1 MVLLEVF
8 LCLCDVVQELVL
20 FLVLL
25 LCRSSECCF
34 SWWSSSGRLLVLPAA
49 VVLPAPASSSV
60 TKLLVS
66 CVLVSF
72 TQLDLIHPWP
82 CCETAMH
89 SSALYPSDLKE
100 QLLHLVIK
108 LNDAM
113 AKYLP
118 KSESN
123 IL

>member
-1 MVLLEVF
+1 VCKNSGVLVMVP
-8 LCLCDVVQELVL
+8 CW
-20 FLVLL
+20 
-25 LCRSSECCF
+25 SSECCF
-34 SWWSSSGRLLVLPAA
+34 SWWCSSGRLLVLPAA

-66 CVLVSF
+66 CVPVSF
-72 TQLDLIHPWP
+72 TQLDLIHPWT

-100 QLLHLVIK
+100 QMLHLVIK